1 MLLLLL
7 QGYRGEPLFFLP
19 LLSVPYIFA
28 QNVSL
33 KFQPF
38 AACVLMLLFRLFF
51 FYFFFFYLPTALQ
64 VMQCNSHAKMSCIC
78 EGKEAVCNSS
88 RIQMALETILLFFDF
103 CLCCRK
109 PDFNESFEGED
120 ISNKVICNV
129 RCLYRCVILMCTE
142 LVDAVTCWC
151 NEVRITVVIIFFSL
165 QCSVFCQ
172 QVFFSFSYVCTVFFS
187 HFLACFLLPNKL
199 SIFLESNAFPML
211 SQAGFTLESR
221 LAALL
226 GETFLSPV
234 TSTLSACGTC
244 RKKQKT
250 KKKQPFQ
257 GFFFLLVHPTP

>member
-1 MLLLLL
+1 M
-7 QGYRGEPLFFLP
+7 
-19 LLSVPYIFA
+19 
-28 QNVSL
+28 
-33 KFQPF
+33 
-38 AACVLMLLFRLFF
+38 
-51 FYFFFFYLPTALQ
+51 
-64 VMQCNSHAKMSCIC
+64 
-78 EGKEAVCNSS
+78 
-88 RIQMALETILLFFDF
+88 
-103 CLCCRK
+103 
-109 PDFNESFEGED
+109 
-120 ISNKVICNV
+120 
-129 RCLYRCVILMCTE
+129 
-142 LVDAVTCWC
+142 
-151 NEVRITVVIIFFSL
+151 VIIFFSL

-250 KKKQPFQ
+250 KKKNNLFKD
-257 GFFFLLVHPTP
+257 FFFFSSIQHRNGKQGLPTGSNVFAMKEHISLVFVIPDH